1 MRTRTFVFA
10 AIGLL
15 AFVVILALTMPA
27 AFVASQINSSLPSQ
41 LAIEDAKGNL
51 WNGEARVRVAPTRSA
66 IVLDRV
72 QWRFKP
78 ERLANGQLAFDT
90 TVSTGG
96 VEAQMEIA
104 RDGSHWH
111 VRGLAAHGDAGAFAS
126 IFPILGTYRFT
137 GPITASSAALDGDG
151 REVYGDLRIEWREAA
166 TGLSD
171 VRPLGTYR
179 ADWHSDGGTGRVT
192 VTTLGGALR
201 VDGTGTTTAPARLAF
216 SGEARA
222 EADTAT
228 ALEPLLDLIGPRK
241 PNGAR
246 AIEIRLQ

>member
-1 MRTRTFVFA
+1 MKTRTVVLA
-10 AIGLL
+10 GIGLL

-27 AFVASQINSSLPSQ
+27 SFVASQLNTLVPSHV
-41 LAIEDAKGNL
+41 AIDQATGNI
-51 WNGEARVRVAPTRSA
+51 WNGEARMRVAPGRSE
-66 IVLDRV
+66 IVLERV
-72 QWRFKP
+72 RWRLKP
-78 ERLANGQLAFDT
+78 QRLANGQIAFDT

-104 RDGSHWH
+104 RDGSRWH
-111 VRGLAAHGDAGAFAS
+111 VRGLEAHGDAGAFAS
-126 IFPILGTYRFT
+126 VFPILGTYRFT
-137 GPITASSAALDGDG
+137 GPVTASSAALDGDG
-151 REVYGDLRIEWREAA
+151 RDVYGDLRIDWRDAA

-179 ADWHSDGGTGRVT
+179 ADWHSDGGTGQLT
-192 VTTLGGALR
+192 VTTVSGALR
-201 VDGTGTTTAPARLAF
+201 VDGAGTTIAPARVVF

-222 EADTAT
+222 EANTAT